1 MMHAEK
7 DSSQRIFPEI
17 DPYKYHVIQQIGK
30 GAFSRV
36 YLGMTPGGEKVAI
49 KRLRLT
55 SKPSSIERE
64 IRLLYKFLD
73 KANIVQLK
81 DIIIDLSSYQTTVV
95 TSFCESD
102 DFKACLRLYSPLDI
116 YHYIKSLL
124 IALKECEYQKIIHRD
139 VKPGNFLFSRKSRT
153 GLLIDF
159 GLAQSLED
167 ARNFHLIRVRSEKPG
182 PAYMKRGDGRPSR
195 LSQPNPSRVR
205 PREIPV
211 EACGVPDIVSTLS
224 LRSPLL
230 PAQPRSGTHG
240 YRAPE
245 VLIPVRIQDTK
256 IDVWCVGVIL
266 LCFLV
271 GRGSLF
277 RGIETGDAYEIMAI
291 RAFIGTDA
299 FLKGCAELGADIL
312 QTGTDVPMP
321 SSEHAMGKSIASL
334 RYACDE
340 LNPGLKGLIPDEM
353 YQLCLD
359 CLAFSPDKRPFA
371 SEALEAPLFK
381 LELEKLPDCRNAN
394 ELQVDE
400 VTQHITQT
408 HK

>member
-1 MMHAEK
+1 MKKSHGPKEESK
-7 DSSQRIFPEI
+7 KRQRGFDTATRVFPEI
-17 DPYKYHVIQQIGK
+17 DPYEYHIIQQIGK

-36 YLGMTPGGEKVAI
+36 YLAYTPTGEKVAI

-55 SKPSSIERE
+55 SKPTSIERE
-64 IRLLYKFLD
+64 IRLLYKFID
-73 KANIVQLK
+73 MENIVQLK

-95 TSFCESD
+95 TSYCD
-102 DFKACLRLYSPLDI
+102 
-116 YHYIKSLL
+116 
-124 IALKECEYQKIIHRD
+124 IALHQCEKQGIIHRD
-139 VKPGNFLFSRKSRT
+139 VKPGNFLFSRSSCQ

-256 IDVWCVGVIL
+256 IDVWIFV
-266 LCFLV
+266 
-271 GRGSLF
+271 
-277 RGIETGDAYEIMAI
+277 
-291 RAFIGTDA
+291 
-299 FLKGCAELGADIL
+299 
-312 QTGTDVPMP
+312 
-321 SSEHAMGKSIASL
+321 
-334 RYACDE
+334 
-340 LNPGLKGLIPDEM
+340 
-353 YQLCLD
+353 
-359 CLAFSPDKRPFA
+359 
-371 SEALEAPLFK
+371 
-381 LELEKLPDCRNAN
+381 
-394 ELQVDE
+394 
-400 VTQHITQT
+400 
-408 HK
+408 